1 LQVKKPTVENP
12 NLQKIINGMWS
23 DRKDAVGDGSI
34 MDAIRQ
40 ERKTDTPTKGRVHS
54 QKGRETITRLDNWLR
69 SKTSPKPDSDKKTAR
84 ILIKEIRDA
93 LSS

>member
-1 LQVKKPTVENP
+1 MKKPTAENP
-12 NLQKIINGMWS
+12 DLQKIINGMWS
-23 DRKDAVGDGSI
+23 NRKDAIGDGSI
-34 MDAIRQ
+34 MDAIRH
-40 ERKTDTPTKGRVHS
+40 ERKSDTSTKGRVHT

-69 SKTSPKPDSDKKTAR
+69 SKTSPKPNSDKKTVR